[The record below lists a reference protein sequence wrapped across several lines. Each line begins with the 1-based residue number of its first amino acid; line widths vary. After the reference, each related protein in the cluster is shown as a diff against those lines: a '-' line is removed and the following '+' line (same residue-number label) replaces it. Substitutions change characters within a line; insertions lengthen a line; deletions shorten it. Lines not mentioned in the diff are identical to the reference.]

1 MISVTRCVRIA
12 SALSL
17 AVALGACA
25 ALKASTAPSAEE
37 AWSSTLAVAQ
47 AHVMRG
53 EFDTADSLLAAFAT
67 RYPGSEETLETA
79 YWRAL
84 FKMDPSNKNGSLAT
98 AVAQLD
104 GYLTSNRHREHIAA
118 ATTLRRVAAQLVEL
132 NKLAA
137 NAMSQ
142 AHDAKTSAATANA
155 VAADAKDAKA
165 ATADAN
171 VDAQAEIKRLKDE
184 LAKANAELDRIRKRL
199 SQPPP
204 KSERL

>member
-1 MISVTRCVRIA
+1 MRVLIRFA
-12 SALSL
+12 GAGAAAL
-17 AVALGACA
+17 LGACA
-25 ALKASTAPSAEE
+25 ALRATPAPTAEE
-37 AWSSTLAVAQ
+37 QWESTLAVAQ
-47 AHVMRG
+47 ARATRG
-53 EFDTADSLLAAFAT
+53 EFDAADSVLAAFAT
-67 RYPGSEETLETA
+67 RFPGSDETLETA

-84 FKMDPSNKNGSLAT
+84 FKMDPSNKNASLTT

-104 GYLTSNRHREHIAA
+104 GYLSANRQRTHLAE
-118 ATTLRRVAAQLVEL
+118 ATTLRRIAAQLVEL

-142 AHDAKTSAATANA
+142 ARDAKASAANASA

-165 ATADAN
+165 ATVDAN
-171 VDAQAEIKRLKDE
+171 ADAQAEIKRLKDE

-204 KSERL
+204 KR